1 MYRYVLILALLLLI
15 AGCQSTRPGD
25 PMPEPTTAPTASSQP
40 LAGSS
45 ATLVVNG
52 MACPMCKSNI
62 NDQLLKIPGVNKVK
76 VNLGT
81 GEVAVNFKPDVH
93 PTRQQLAA
101 AVEQSGFTLRE
112 IRQP

>member
-1 MYRYVLILALLLLI
+1 MYRYVIILASLLLI
-15 AGCQSTRPGD
+15 AGCQSTKPGD
-25 PMPEPTTAPTASSQP
+25 PMTAPTTAPSASSQP
-40 LAGSS
+40 LDGSS

-62 NDQLLKIPGVNKVK
+62 NEQLLRIPGVNKVK

-81 GEVAVNFKPDVH
+81 GEVAVAFKPDAH

-101 AVEQSGFTLRE
+101 
-112 IRQP
+112 